1 LNNMKSLTREQLIKS
16 FAVVG
21 ILMLC
26 TVVVFKAENILVSFV
41 LGFVIYYLL
50 APVVNAIE
58 RTGVSRRIGV
68 IGLFILITA
77 VAGFGIYILLP
88 ATAGQLSAFKNELPK
103 FIEGTTKI
111 LAISEQ
117 KLNSFLFNMY
127 EIDISKSLGVT
138 LLIFF
143 KGLFDNLPNI
153 ISSSLAVIILAPFFA
168 FFMLL
173 DGQGVAKKLLA
184 LVPNNFFELALN
196 LQHRINIQLG
206 DFIRAR
212 LLEAGIVGFCIWL
225 GLATVGFPYAVLLAV
240 FAGLSNLI
248 PYIGPVI
255 GAIPAVLIALVNS
268 VPGLEFLIVI
278 AVYILAQLIDNFL
291 IIPLVVAKIANLH
304 PVTVAIVIII
314 GAQIGGILGMIIS
327 IPVACILKL
336 TTTTVYSHLVEFYV

>member
-1 LNNMKSLTREQLIKS
+1 MKNLTRERLIKS

-21 ILMLC
+21 ILILC
-26 TVVVFKAENILVSFV
+26 TVVVFKTKNILVSFV
-41 LGFVIYYLL
+41 LGFVIYYIL
-50 APVVNAIE
+50 APVVNVIE
-58 RTGVSRRIGV
+58 RTGASRRIGV
-68 IGLFILITA
+68 TGLFILITA
-77 VAGFGIYILLP
+77 AFGFGIYLLLP
-88 ATAGQLSAFKNELPK
+88 ATAGQLSAFKSELPK
-103 FIEGTTKI
+103 FIEGTTNL
-111 LAISEQ
+111 LAIAEL

-127 EIDISKSLGVT
+127 EIDISKSLGSTV
-138 LLIFF
+138 LIFF

-173 DGQGVAKKLLA
+173 DGQAVAKRLLV

-196 LQHRINIQLG
+196 LQHRINVQLG

-212 LLEAGIVGFCIWL
+212 LLEAVIVGLCVWL

-248 PYIGPVI
+248 PYIGPVA

-268 VPGLEFLIVI
+268 VPGIEFLMVI
-278 AVYILAQLIDNFL
+278 AVYIVAQLIDNFF
-291 IIPLVVAKIANLH
+291 IIPLVVAKIVNLH
-304 PVTVAIVIII
+304 PVTVAIAIII

-336 TTTTVYSHLVEFYV
+336 TITTVYSHLVEFQS

>member
-1 LNNMKSLTREQLIKS
+1 MKSLTRERLIKS

-21 ILMLC
+21 ILILC
-26 TVVVFKAENILVSFV
+26 TVVVFKTENILVSFV

-68 IGLFILITA
+68 TGLFILITA

-103 FIEGTTKI
+103 FIEGTTNL
-111 LAISEQ
+111 LAISEL

-127 EIDISKSLGVT
+127 KIDISKSLGAT
-138 LLIFF
+138 LIIFF

-153 ISSSLAVIILAPFFA
+153 ISSSFVVIILAPFFA

-173 DGQGVAKKLLA
+173 DGQAVSKKLLA

-196 LQHRINIQLG
+196 LQHRINVQLG

-212 LLEAGIVGFCIWL
+212 LLEAGIVGFCIWI
-225 GLATVGFPYAVLLAV
+225 GLTIIGFPYAVLLAV

-248 PYIGPVI
+248 PYIGPVA

-278 AVYILAQLIDNFL
+278 AVYIVAQLIDNFF
-291 IIPLVVAKIANLH
+291 IIPLVVAKIVNLH

-336 TTTTVYSHLVEFYV
+336 TIITVYSHLVEFQ

>member
-1 LNNMKSLTREQLIKS
+1 MKSLTRERLIKS

-21 ILMLC
+21 ILIFC
-26 TVVVFKAENILVSFV
+26 TVVVFKTENILVSFV

-68 IGLFILITA
+68 TGLFILITA
-77 VAGFGIYILLP
+77 ASGLGIYILLP
-88 ATAGQLSAFKNELPK
+88 ATAGQLSAFKNELPE
-103 FIEGTTKI
+103 FIEGTI
-111 LAISEQ
+111 NLLAISEQ

-127 EIDISKSLGVT
+127 TINISKSLGAT
-138 LLIFF
+138 LIIFF
-143 KGLFDNLPNI
+143 KGLFDSLPNI
-153 ISSSLAVIILAPFFA
+153 LSSSLVVIILAPFFA

-173 DGQGVAKKLLA
+173 DGQAVGKKLLA

-196 LQHRINIQLG
+196 LQHRINVQLG

-212 LLEAGIVGFCIWL
+212 LLEAGIVGFCVWV
-225 GLATVGFPYAVLLAV
+225 GLAAVGFEYAVLLAI

-248 PYIGPVI
+248 PYIGPVV

-268 VPGLEFLIVI
+268 VPGFEFLIVI
-278 AVYILAQLIDNFL
+278 AVYIIAQLIDNFF

-327 IPVACILKL
+327 IPVACIIKL
-336 TTTTVYSHLVEFYV
+336 TTTTIYSHLVEFYG

>member
-1 LNNMKSLTREQLIKS
+1 MNNMKSLTRERLIKS

-21 ILMLC
+21 ILILC

-50 APVVNAIE
+50 APVVNAVE

-68 IGLFILITA
+68 AGLFVLITA
-77 VAGFGIYILLP
+77 VTGFCIYILLP
-88 ATAGQLSAFKNELPK
+88 ATAGQLSAFKNELPN
-103 FIEGTTKI
+103 FIDGTTKI

-127 EIDISKSLGVT
+127 EIDISKSLEST

-143 KGLFDNLPNI
+143 RGLFDDLPNI

-168 FFMLL
+168 FFMLI
-173 DGQGVAKKLLA
+173 DGQTATKKLLT

-196 LQHRINIQLG
+196 LQHRMNVLLG

-212 LLEAGIVGFCIWL
+212 LLEAGIVGLFVGF
-225 GLATVGFPYAVLLAV
+225 GLAIIGFPYAVLLAF
-240 FAGLSNLI
+240 FAGLANLI

-255 GAIPAVLIALVNS
+255 GAVPAVLIALVDG
-268 VPGLEFLIVI
+268 VTALEFLIVI
-278 AVYILAQLIDNFL
+278 AVYITAQLIDIFL
-291 IIPLVVAKIANLH
+291 IIPLVVAKIVNFH
-304 PVTVAIVIII
+304 PITVVIVIII

-327 IPVACILKL
+327 IPVASMLKL
-336 TTTTVYSHLVEFYV
+336 IISSIYNHLVEFHG

>member
-1 LNNMKSLTREQLIKS
+1 MNNMKSLTRERLIKS

-21 ILMLC
+21 ILILC
-26 TVVVFKAENILVSFV
+26 AVVVFKTENILVSFV

-68 IGLFILITA
+68 TGLFILITV

-103 FIEGTTKI
+103 FIEGTTNL

-127 EIDISKSLGVT
+127 EIDISKSLEST

-143 KGLFDNLPNI
+143 KGLFDNLPDI
-153 ISSSLAVIILAPFFA
+153 ISSSFVVIILAPFFA

-173 DGQGVAKKLLA
+173 DGQAVSKKLLA

-196 LQHRINIQLG
+196 LQHRINVQLG

-212 LLEAGIVGFCIWL
+212 LLEAGIVGFCVWL
-225 GLATVGFPYAVLLAV
+225 GLATVGFEYAVLLAV

-248 PYIGPVI
+248 PYIGPVV

-278 AVYILAQLIDNFL
+278 VVYIVAQLIDNFFV
-291 IIPLVVAKIANLH
+291 IPLVVAKIVNLH

-336 TTTTVYSHLVEFYV
+336 TITTIYSHLVEFHG

>member
-1 LNNMKSLTREQLIKS
+1 MKSLTRERLIKS

-21 ILMLC
+21 ILILC
-26 TVVVFKAENILVSFV
+26 TVVVFKTENILVSFV

-68 IGLFILITA
+68 TGLFILITA
-77 VAGFGIYILLP
+77 VAGLGIYILLP

-103 FIEGTTKI
+103 FIEGTTNI

-117 KLNSFLFNMY
+117 KLNSFLYNMY
-127 EIDISKSLGVT
+127 EIDISKSLGAT

-153 ISSSLAVIILAPFFA
+153 ISSSLVVIILAPFFA

-173 DGQGVAKKLLA
+173 DGQAVAKKLLA

-196 LQHRINIQLG
+196 LQHRINVQLG

-212 LLEAGIVGFCIWL
+212 LLEAGIVGFCIWI
-225 GLATVGFPYAVLLAV
+225 GLTIIGFPYAVLLAV

-248 PYIGPVI
+248 PYIGPVA

-278 AVYILAQLIDNFL
+278 AVYIVAQLIDNFF
-291 IIPLVVAKIANLH
+291 IIPLVVAKIVNLH

-327 IPVACILKL
+327 IPVASMLKL
-336 TTTTVYSHLVEFYV
+336 IISTIYSHLVEFHG

>member
-1 LNNMKSLTREQLIKS
+1 MKSLTRERLIKS

-21 ILMLC
+21 ILILC
-26 TVVVFKAENILVSFV
+26 TVVVFKTENILVSFV

-68 IGLFILITA
+68 TGLFILITA
-77 VAGFGIYILLP
+77 VAGLGIYILLP

-103 FIEGTTKI
+103 FIEGTTNI

-127 EIDISKSLGVT
+127 KIDISKSLGAT
-138 LLIFF
+138 LIIFF
-143 KGLFDNLPNI
+143 KGTFDNLPNI
-153 ISSSLAVIILAPFFA
+153 ISSSLVVIILAPFFA

-173 DGQGVAKKLLA
+173 DGQAVAKKLLA

-196 LQHRINIQLG
+196 LQHRINVQLG

-212 LLEAGIVGFCIWL
+212 LLEAGIVGFCIWI
-225 GLATVGFPYAVLLAV
+225 GLTIIGFPYAVLLAV

-248 PYIGPVI
+248 PYIGPVA

-278 AVYILAQLIDNFL
+278 AVYIVAQLIDNFF
-291 IIPLVVAKIANLH
+291 IIPLVVAKIVNLH

-327 IPVACILKL
+327 IPVASMLKL
-336 TTTTVYSHLVEFYV
+336 IISTIYSHLVEFHG

>member
-1 LNNMKSLTREQLIKS
+1 MKSLTRERLIKS

-21 ILMLC
+21 ILILC
-26 TVVVFKAENILVSFV
+26 TVVVFKTENILVSFV

-50 APVVNAIE
+50 APIVNAIE
-58 RTGVSRRIGV
+58 RNGVSRRIGAT
-68 IGLFILITA
+68 GLFILIT
-77 VAGFGIYILLP
+77 VAFGVGVYILLP
-88 ATAGQLSAFKNELPK
+88 TTAGQLSAFKDELPK
-103 FIEGTTKI
+103 FIDGTTKI

-127 EIDISKSLGVT
+127 TINISKSLGAT
-138 LLIFF
+138 LIIFF
-143 KGLFDNLPNI
+143 KGLFDSLPNI
-153 ISSSLAVIILAPFFA
+153 LSSSLVVIILAPFFA

-173 DGQGVAKKLLA
+173 DGQAVGKKLLA

-196 LQHRINIQLG
+196 LQHRINVQLG

-212 LLEAGIVGFCIWL
+212 LLEAGIVGFCVWV
-225 GLATVGFPYAVLLAV
+225 GLAAVGFEYAVLLAV

-248 PYIGPVI
+248 PYIGPVV

-268 VPGLEFLIVI
+268 VPGFEFLIVI
-278 AVYILAQLIDNFL
+278 AVYIIAQLIDNFF

-327 IPVACILKL
+327 IPVACIIKL
-336 TTTTVYSHLVEFYV
+336 TTTTIYSHLVEFYG